1 MDIFSNCERCFLIVA
16 VFCGLLLAVLMPP
29 LMGAD
34 EPAHFARI
42 YSLTQG
48 RVSSIVVDNQAG
60 NYVPEAL
67 KQFEDFWH
75 PMVVDSTIKT
85 NFSQI
90 KKSMEIA
97 ASGANTE
104 FINQCYQ
111 TLYSPL
117 AYLPQS
123 AGVLAAKIFTGSVYW
138 LLLSAKLFLLAF
150 YIAAGY
156 FAIKIT
162 PVFKWVFLLVLLMP
176 TSLSLG
182 ASVSADGVV
191 IALCALFFAFV
202 FRYAFDESSKM
213 DKKAVVLFSLFTIA
227 LALIKQSFLI
237 SLFVFF
243 IPAHKFG
250 SLKSYL
256 SKLALILLPGA
267 ISAVLWSMYCRG
279 WFVPLNGSN
288 PFEQAGFILAHPFTY
303 LLTILKTVKFCF
315 VMWIYMAIGVLGWNN
330 VFLFP
335 PVYVLYI
342 IAFIL
347 NLVFK
352 TSAERASTSL
362 FQKCV
367 LGGLFLIN
375 FLFIATELYLSWTPP
390 YFTKLIMFI
399 QGRYL
404 IPVLIPLLALLGF
417 IFVSSRDRS
426 RKIDIVTLG
435 IIAVT
440 YLNTFLSVFVLYY
453 F

>member
-42 YSLTQG
+42 FSLTQG

-117 AYLPQS
+117 AYLPQT

-162 PVFKWVFLLVLLMP
+162 PVFKWVFMLVLLMP

-191 IALCALFFAFV
+191 IALRCLQ
-202 FRYAFDESSKM
+202 
-213 DKKAVVLFSLFTIA
+213 SLW
-227 LALIKQSFLI
+227 
-237 SLFVFF
+237 
-243 IPAHKFG
+243 P
-250 SLKSYL
+250 
-256 SKLALILLPGA
+256 
-267 ISAVLWSMYCRG
+267 
-279 WFVPLNGSN
+279 
-288 PFEQAGFILAHPFTY
+288 
-303 LLTILKTVKFCF
+303 
-315 VMWIYMAIGVLGWNN
+315 
-330 VFLFP
+330 
-335 PVYVLYI
+335 
-342 IAFIL
+342 
-347 NLVFK
+347 
-352 TSAERASTSL
+352 
-362 FQKCV
+362 
-367 LGGLFLIN
+367 
-375 FLFIATELYLSWTPP
+375 
-390 YFTKLIMFI
+390 
-399 QGRYL
+399 
-404 IPVLIPLLALLGF
+404 
-417 IFVSSRDRS
+417 
-426 RKIDIVTLG
+426 
-435 IIAVT
+435 
-440 YLNTFLSVFVLYY
+440 
-453 F
+453 